1 MRIKDLKVE
10 MGWNGA
16 RIIIHTDDKQAAASV
31 YENAGRIIPD
41 AEYDVTVKKRR
52 KRRSLDA
59 NAYMWQLLHKLG
71 EKVQNSPEELYK
83 TFVRNYGKY
92 YVVPIR
98 EDAISDFTAM
108 WSAHGLGWF
117 VDDIGACRKTAGY
130 RNLRLFYGSSQYDTK
145 TMSRLIEEVVEEC
158 KAQGIETMTPDELK
172 ELMRGER
179 INE

>member
-16 RIIIHTDDKQAAASV
+16 RIIIHTDDKQAAANV
-31 YENAGRIIPD
+31 YENAGRINPE

-92 YVVPIR
+92 YIVPMR
-98 EDAISDFTAM
+98 EDAIEDFTAM
-108 WSAHGLGWF
+108 WSLHGLGWF
-117 VDDIGACRKTAGY
+117 VDDIGECRKTAGY
-130 RNLRLFYGSSQYDTK
+130 HNLRIFYGSSQYDTK

-158 KAQGIETMTPDELK
+158 KAQGIETMTPDELN
-172 ELMRGER
+172 ELMRGDN